1 MGNCTDCKKNGKHGS
16 KYCMSLLGLS
26 AQGTEAGQGVE
37 EVLKIEKTL
46 AGMLLRD
53 GVISL
58 EEVEIVEYG
67 LENLGSSLL
76 GMFITLLTGY
86 CFDFLRGSFLL
97 WLLIFPLRK
106 NAGGYHAET
115 KGRCLLF
122 STAILIVSVICF
134 VQIEWLDISYILVAV
149 CCFAIIF
156 FLAPVENANKH
167 LEQVEYLDYRRR
179 TRMILLLEGSLY
191 AAAVIFNWKELVT
204 VITIVFFIVGISLLI
219 GRVNLWDYKRIT
231 TDGV

>member
-1 MGNCTDCKKNGKHGS
+1 
-16 KYCMSLLGLS
+16 
-26 AQGTEAGQGVE
+26 
-37 EVLKIEKTL
+37 
-46 AGMLLRD
+46 MLLRD

-76 GMFITLLTGY
+76 GMLITLLTGY
-86 CFDFLRGSFLL
+86 CFDFLWGSFLL

-122 STAILIVSVICF
+122 SSAMLFVSIFCF
-134 VQIEWLDISYILVAV
+134 VQIEWLDIGYILVAV

-156 FLAPVENANKH
+156 FLAPVENDNKY
-167 LEQVEYLDYRRR
+167 LEQVEYLVYRRR
-179 TRMILLLEGSLY
+179 TRMILLIESLLY
-191 AAAVIFNWKELVT
+191 TIAVAFNWREVVVT
-204 VITIVFFIVGISLLI
+204 ITIAFFIVGVSLVI
-219 GRVNLWDYKRIT
+219 GRVKLWKCKLST
-231 TDGV
+231 TDVD